1 MLKGIFLLST
11 LSLLFVSCD
20 VRKKDT
26 QSNVNGVQQPAPVK
40 DPTTVQIIDSA
51 YNFGQVTEG
60 DIVEYSYRFKN
71 TGSKPLVIINASA
84 SCGCTVPEK
93 PEQPVL
99 PGETGFIKVKFNS
112 EHRVGQAH
120 KTITITS
127 NAQPEFPELVLNGE
141 VKEKTKQ

>member
-1 MLKGIFLLST
+1 MLKKIFLFGI
-11 LSLLFVSCD
+11 LSLLLVSCD
-20 VRKKDT
+20 VRKKDA
-26 QSNVNGVQQPAPVK
+26 SASVNGLQKPVAVK

-60 DIVEYSYRFKN
+60 DIVEYNYRFKN
-71 TGSKPLVIINASA
+71 TGAKPLVITSTSA

-99 PGETGFIKVKFNS
+99 PGEIGFIKVKFNS

-120 KTITITS
+120 KTITVES
-127 NAQPEFPELVLNGE
+127 NAEPAFPELVLTGE
-141 VKEKTKQ
+141 VKEKPKQ